1 MSNLKGG
8 KRNKWYLILG
18 IIFLVYGTYRLY
30 THLTAEVTDNFG
42 SILAVGFIVFGIYD
56 LFRYFR
62 KV

>member
-18 IIFLVYGTYRLY
+18 ILFLVYGIYRLY
-30 THLTAEVTDNFG
+30 THLTAAEIDNFG
-42 SILAVGFIVFGIYD
+42 LILAVGFIIFGIYD
-56 LFRYFR
+56 LFRYFK

>member
-1 MSNLKGG
+1 MNNLKGG

-18 IIFLVYGTYRLY
+18 VIFLVYGTYRLY
-30 THLTAEVTDNFG
+30 THLIAEKTDNFG
-42 SILAVGFIVFGIYD
+42 LILAVGFIVFGIYD

>member
-30 THLTAEVTDNFG
+30 THLTAAETDNFG

-56 LFRYFR
+56 LFRYFK